1 MAARPLGI
9 AQYSVSTSSELA
21 VASGEAGSARPGE
34 VDTTNADVTAVARPA
49 GEAQPLGI
57 AKQSTTTEF
66 GVAVSSGEAG
76 PSLPRAKST
85 PSADVTA
92 VTMLAGE
99 ARPPG
104 FEAGLSWS
112 STSGTT
118 STAEMAA
125 DAKSVVEARPFGIAK
140 YSPDRFRTRSV
151 AR

>member
-1 MAARPLGI
+1 M
-9 AQYSVSTSSELA
+9 
-21 VASGEAGSARPGE
+21 ASGEAGSARPGE
-34 VDTTNADVTAVARPA
+34 VDTT
-49 GEAQPLGI
+49 
-57 AKQSTTTEF
+57 
-66 GVAVSSGEAG
+66 
-76 PSLPRAKST
+76 
-85 PSADVTA
+85 SADVTA

-112 STSGTT
+112 STSHTT